1 MKRKYIIIAIAVLVG
16 AVVSSCTDFLD
27 EEAKGTLT
35 PTTFLKNE
43 AEANLVL
50 NGLQVRM
57 TGPGNYGHCGT
68 DIGTS
73 GRDLIAGGWATYFYQ
88 HNVATTSGTAGDW
101 SKLYQGI
108 RDVNLLIDG
117 VNASS
122 VLSDEVKGSTIAQA
136 LFYRAVFYFELT
148 TIWGDVPYWRDE
160 IDMTVV
166 APLGT
171 TEASIIQEEM
181 IADLETA
188 ITSGYLSEKK
198 WNENGGR
205 PTVWAA
211 RMLKAHYHIWME
223 QWGDAITELTEVTTN
238 SPHPKVLPPYGEQY
252 KVGNELHD
260 EVIFGREFLIDVL
273 GNGSFQFQ
281 SHPNKNGENANAN
294 AIFTDLGIFN
304 SSSLYVERWSFA
316 NSYDSADL
324 RKPYNCYTGDTL
336 RTDSTTTFEEF
347 NWVYIPKLMG
357 CALPNSDPLWPEN
370 MGKNQ
375 VQHPIRLF
383 KISDAYLLLAEAE
396 FMENG
401 STSIA
406 LDAIN
411 TVRTRAGL
419 ADLGVLTLAD
429 IQQERAWELPAEGF
443 FGRKRDLI
451 RWGILES
458 TVMALPQ
465 KERDAGAYSLGV
477 TRAMDDS
484 TQIANAPTGRYRV
497 MPINAE
503 QISISEQIGG
513 ALEQTPIWV
522 D

>member
-1 MKRKYIIIAIAVLVG
+1 
-16 AVVSSCTDFLD
+16 
-27 EEAKGTLT
+27 
-35 PTTFLKNE
+35 
-43 AEANLVL
+43 
-50 NGLQVRM
+50 
-57 TGPGNYGHCGT
+57 
-68 DIGTS
+68 
-73 GRDLIAGGWATYFYQ
+73 
-88 HNVATTSGTAGDW
+88 
-101 SKLYQGI
+101 
-108 RDVNLLIDG
+108 
-117 VNASS
+117 
-122 VLSDEVKGSTIAQA
+122 
-136 LFYRAVFYFELT
+136 
-148 TIWGDVPYWRDE
+148 
-160 IDMTVV
+160 
-166 APLGT
+166 
-171 TEASIIQEEM
+171 M
-181 IADLETA
+181 ITDLETA
-188 ITSGYLSEKK
+188 IASGYMSEKK

-273 GNGSFQFQ
+273 SNASQQYQ
-281 SHPNKNGENANAN
+281 SHPNANGETTNAN
-294 AIFTDLGIFN
+294 AIFSDLVIFTR
-304 SSSLYVERWSFA
+304 SSLYVTRWSFA
-316 NSYDSADL
+316 NSYDPADL

-357 CALPNSDPLWPEN
+357 CALPNIDPLWPEN
-370 MGKNQ
+370 MAAGQ

-383 KISDAYLLLAEAE
+383 KMSDAYLLLAEAE
-396 FMENG
+396 LMKNG

-406 LDAIN
+406 LAAIN

-419 ADLGVLTLAD
+419 ADLGVLTIED
-429 IQQERAWELPAEGF
+429 IQQERAWELLAEGF

-465 KERDAGAYSLGV
+465 KERDAGVYSLGV
-477 TRAMDDS
+477 TRAMNDS
-484 TQIANAPTGRYRV
+484 TQIADAPMGRYRV